1 MFIAHFSTKP
11 REQEILKKSL
21 ENHQNLFFED
31 NEILGNIDKIKDI
44 EVLSVFIY
52 DKVTAEIIN
61 QLPNLK
67 LVTTRSTGFDH
78 IDLEI
83 CKQKGITV
91 CNVPFYG
98 ENTVAE
104 HTFAL
109 LLALSKNIYRQVSR
123 TRNCVFE
130 YEDLLGFDLAKK
142 TLGIIG
148 TGHIGM
154 HTIKIAKGFGMEI
167 IAFDVVKNK
176 FLEEVFGFKY
186 VSKEELFAKSDIV
199 SLHAPYNKHTHHMLN
214 TEAFAAMKKGVTI
227 INTSR
232 GGLINTEDLIKA
244 LDSGIVRGAG
254 LDVLENEQELLDCD
268 SNSDLFKLVSRDNVI
283 FTLHTAFYTIDAENR
298 ILETTV
304 DNILGLAK
312 NELVNVVKY

>member
-1 MFIAHFSTKP
+1 MFIAHFSVKP
-11 REQEILKKSL
+11 REQIFLSDL
-21 ENHQNLFFED
+21 LVGHNNSFFED
-31 NEILGNIDKIKDI
+31 NQILENIEKIKDA

-52 DKVTAEIIN
+52 DQVTAEIIN

-78 IDLEI
+78 IDLEA
-83 CKQKGITV
+83 CKQKNILV
-91 CNVPFYG
+91 SNVPTYG

-123 TRNCVFE
+123 TRSCVFE
-130 YEDLLGFDLAKK
+130 YQDLLGFDLAKK

-154 HTIKIAKGFGMEI
+154 HAIKIAKGFGMEI

-186 VSKEELFAKSDIV
+186 VSKEELFAKSDII

-214 TEAFAAMKKGVTI
+214 KEAFSLMNNGVTI

-232 GGLINTEDLIKA
+232 GGLINTEDLIQA
-244 LDSGIVRGAG
+244 LDSGKVRGAG

-268 SNSDLFKLVSRDNVI
+268 SNSNLFALVSRDNVI
-283 FTLHTAFYTIDAENR
+283 FTPHTAFYTLDAENR

-304 DNILGLAK
+304 ENILALTKQAPI
-312 NELVNVVKY
+312 NIVF

>member
-1 MFIAHFSTKP
+1 MLIAHFSVKP
-11 REQEILKKSL
+11 REQKFLSDLLIGHTSL
-21 ENHQNLFFED
+21 YFED
-31 NEILGNIDKIKDI
+31 NQILENINKIKDI

-52 DKVTAEIIN
+52 DQVTAEIIN
-61 QLPNLK
+61 KLPNLK
-67 LVTTRSTGFDH
+67 LITTRSTGFDH
-78 IDLEI
+78 IDLEA
-83 CKQKGITV
+83 CKQKNIVV
-91 CNVPFYG
+91 CNVPTYG

-123 TRNCVFE
+123 TRSCVFE
-130 YEDLLGFDLAKK
+130 YQDLLGFDLAKK

-154 HTIKIAKGFGMEI
+154 HAIKIAKGFGMEI
-167 IAFDVVKNK
+167 VAFDVVKNR

-186 VSKEELFAKSDIV
+186 VSKEELFSTADVI

-214 TEAFAAMKKGVTI
+214 KEAFAAMKDGVTI

-232 GGLINTEDLIKA
+232 GGLINTEDLILA
-244 LDSGIVRGAG
+244 LDSGKVRGAG

-268 SNSDLFKLVSRDNVI
+268 SNSSLFSLVSRDNVI
-283 FTLHTAFYTIDAENR
+283 FTPHTAFYTLDAENR

-304 DNILGLAK
+304 ENILASY
-312 NELVNVVKY
+312 NNNPVNIVK